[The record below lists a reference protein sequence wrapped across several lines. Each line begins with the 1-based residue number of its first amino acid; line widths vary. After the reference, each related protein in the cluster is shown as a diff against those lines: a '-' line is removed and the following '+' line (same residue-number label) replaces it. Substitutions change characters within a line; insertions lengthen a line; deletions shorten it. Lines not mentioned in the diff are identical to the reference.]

1 MEVWECGRIIQCSE
15 TCMNKGLHRSVDEL
29 RQGTNTF
36 ACIGMNMH
44 PNANLTIPNFYL
56 ALLIIISH
64 KLNAF

>member
-1 MEVWECGRIIQCSE
+1 MGVWECGNILISSE

-29 RQGTNTF
+29 RLGTNTF

-44 PNANLTIPNFYL
+44 SNANLTIPNFYL

-64 KLNAF
+64 K

>member
-1 MEVWECGRIIQCSE
+1 
-15 TCMNKGLHRSVDEL
+15 L
-29 RQGTNTF
+29 RLGTNTF

-56 ALLIIISH
+56 ALLIIIFH